1 MRIFLMCGAF
11 VGVTGTLIGTIIGIV
26 FCRNIVA
33 IQHVVENITGG
44 QVFDASVFMLTHAA
58 EHDRL
63 GRRGA
68 GGGAR
73 PGAVVAGDAVSKL
86 ARRAHRSGGG
96 AAA

>member
-11 VGVTGTLIGTIIGIV
+11 VGVTGTVIGTIIGVV

-33 IQHVVENITGG
+33 IQHFIENITGG
-44 QVFDASVFMLTHAA
+44 QVFDASVFMLIGVA

-63 GRRGA
+63 GRCRA
-68 GGGAR
+68 GRGAR
-73 PGAVVAGDAVSKL
+73 PGAVGAGDAVSQL
-86 ARRAHRSGGG
+86 ARGADRSGGG